1 MENKKNTDS
10 NPSEKSNNQQENP
23 DNKLIDNFS
32 KKIVTIN
39 LVVEEQIKTIV
50 LIMSSKTH
58 LNIITQK
65 AITQFNKEFEKE
77 KSPYILDDTDPN
89 NYALQPSKKDGYP
102 KEDAKC
108 IDPNEI
114 INNLEKTKFNLVWK
128 SDPQNYNIYLKKANN
143 NQGKDGCVSF

>member
-65 AITQFNKEFEKE
+65 AITQFNNEFLKE
-77 KSPYILDDTDPN
+77 KSPYILDDADPN
-89 NYALQPSKKDGYP
+89 KYALQPSKKDGYP
-102 KEDAKC
+102 KEDAKFV
-108 IDPNEI
+108 DPNEI
-114 INNLEKTKFNLVWK
+114 INNIEKTKFNLVWK
-128 SDPQNYNIYLKKANN
+128 SDPQNFKIYLKKADD
-143 NQGKDGCVSF
+143 NQGKYGCVSF